1 MSAKEGK
8 LKGLWDAI
16 GGIPAEEVM
25 ELVGVDEDN
34 VMELLGEAY
43 GRAKAETPRALEIPD
58 IDKDWLYRFVAVLYC
73 SLWRHEADEVMDIA
87 YQLCT
92 ALPSITQWRES
103 QRGGV

>member
-1 MSAKEGK
+1 MPAKEGK
-8 LKGLWDAI
+8 LKGLRDVI

-34 VMELLGEAY
+34 VMELLDEAY
-43 GRAKAETPRALEIPD
+43 RRAKAETSRALEVPD
-58 IDKDWLYRFVAVLYC
+58 IDRDWLFRFVAVLYC
-73 SLWRHEADEVMDIA
+73 SLWRHETDEVMDIA

-92 ALPSITQWRES
+92 ALPAISQWRES